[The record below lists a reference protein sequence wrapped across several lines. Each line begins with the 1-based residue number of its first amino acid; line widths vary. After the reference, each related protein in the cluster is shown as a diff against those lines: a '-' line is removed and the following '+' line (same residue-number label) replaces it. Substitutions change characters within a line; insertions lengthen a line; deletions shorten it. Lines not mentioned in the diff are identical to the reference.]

1 MVKNKTAIIT
11 AASQGIGEACA
22 RKLSSE
28 NYNMVIMSNSEKIYR
43 LADEIDCLGFK
54 GSVTNPDDLKKVVD
68 IANESFGGIDSV
80 VNNTGHAPKGE
91 LLEITDEE
99 WSSAI
104 DILLM
109 NVIRISRFLVPQMK
123 NNGGSIVN
131 ISAFGAENPSLKFPT
146 SSVVRSSLTSYAK
159 LFSRRYGHHKI
170 RMNNLLPGYVD
181 SYPVTDEIRDKIA
194 LKREA
199 TVKEIAN
206 AVSFL
211 LSNESSYITG
221 QNLMIDGSMVVPE

>member
-1 MVKNKTAIIT
+1 MIKNKTAIIT
-11 AASQGIGEACA
+11 AASKGIGEACA
-22 RKLSSE
+22 RKLSSL
-28 NYNMVIMSNSEKIYR
+28 NYNMVIMSHSEKIYR
-43 LADEIDCLGFK
+43 LADEKDCLGFK
-54 GSVTNPDDLKKVVD
+54 GSVTNPDDL
-68 IANESFGGIDSV
+68 
-80 VNNTGHAPKGE
+80 T
-91 LLEITDEE
+91 
-99 WSSAI
+99 
-104 DILLM
+104 

-123 NNGGSIVN
+123 KNGGSIVN
-131 ISAFGAENPSLKFPT
+131 ISSFGAENPSLKFPT
-146 SSVVRSSLTSYAK
+146 SSVVRSSLTSFSK

-206 AVSFL
+206 TVSFL

>member
-22 RKLSSE
+22 LRLSNA
-28 NYNMVIMSNSEKIYR
+28 NYNLVIMSNSEKIYK
-43 LADEIDCLGFK
+43 LSDEIDCVGFK
-54 GSVTNPDDLKKVVD
+54 GSVTNPDDLKKVVE
-68 IANESFGGIDSV
+68 IAKESFGSIDSV
-80 VNNTGHAPKGE
+80 VNNTGHATKGE

-99 WSSAI
+99 WYSAV

-123 NNGGSIVN
+123 KNGGSIVN

-159 LFSRRYGHHKI
+159 LFARRYG
-170 RMNNLLPGYVD
+170 PV
-181 SYPVTDEIRDKIA
+181 SYTHLRAHE
-194 LKREA
+194 
-199 TVKEIAN
+199 T
-206 AVSFL
+206 
-211 LSNESSYITG
+211 
-221 QNLMIDGSMVVPE
+221 

>member
-11 AASQGIGEACA
+11 AASQGIGEACV
-22 RKLSSE
+22 RKLSSL
-28 NYNMVIMSNSEKIYR
+28 NYNMVIMSNSEKIYK
-43 LADEIDCLGFK
+43 LSDEIDCIGFR
-54 GSVTNPDDLKKVVD
+54 GSVTNPYDLKKVVE
-68 IANESFGGIDSV
+68 IATESFGSIDSV
-80 VNNTGHAPKGE
+80 INNTGHAPKGD

-99 WSSAI
+99 WSNAV
-104 DILLM
+104 DILLL
-109 NVIRISRFLVPQMK
+109 NVIRISRLLVPLMK
-123 NNGGSIVN
+123 KNGGSIVN

-146 SSVVRSSLTSYAK
+146 SSVVRSSLTSFSK
-159 LFSRRYGHHKI
+159 LFARRYGHHNI
-170 RMNNLLPGYVD
+170 RMNNLLPGFVD

-199 TVKEIAN
+199 TVREIAN

-221 QNLMIDGSMVVPE
+221 QNLMIDGSMVVSE